1 MRMKI
6 GVYLHEGYDPH
17 LGGGFSYSNT
27 LIRAIDEY
35 AFDDKLEIVYVTQ
48 NAKLAGIGLK
58 RKVYVLPGF
67 AAPSFSEKLDN
78 KLGRYPVLNKWF
90 KPHRYDSSALYRNYL
105 NQQQIKLLYY
115 PIADLMLMDE
125 FPFIATYWDI
135 GHCSSYP
142 FPEFTYNGEYNRREN
157 WYRNYLNRALLIFSE
172 SEAGKREVVKYLG
185 INENKISVVPMF
197 PAEFTTGNNAD
208 ASFSKHNIAKGEYFL
223 YPAQFWAHKNH
234 YHLVQAFAAFLSGH
248 SNKQFKLVFTG
259 SDKGNAPYIKN
270 LVQQLGIGNNV
281 VFAGFVEDDFLS
293 ALYKHAA
300 ALVMPTF
307 LGPTNMPLLEAARVL
322 CPVICTNFEGHREM
336 LADGALYIDP
346 LSSDSI
352 AAAMQQVVTA
362 EVSNRLKQKLQQVNA
377 TSAFTLNNTLT
388 ALNKG
393 FVLAHEIRN
402 CWD

>member
-1 MRMKI
+1 
-6 GVYLHEGYDPH
+6 
-17 LGGGFSYSNT
+17 
-27 LIRAIDEY
+27 
-35 AFDDKLEIVYVTQ
+35 
-48 NAKLAGIGLK
+48 
-58 RKVYVLPGF
+58 
-67 AAPSFSEKLDN
+67 
-78 KLGRYPVLNKWF
+78 
-90 KPHRYDSSALYRNYL
+90 
-105 NQQQIKLLYY
+105 
-115 PIADLMLMDE
+115 
-125 FPFIATYWDI
+125 
-135 GHCSSYP
+135 
-142 FPEFTYNGEYNRREN
+142 
-157 WYRNYLNRALLIFSE
+157 
-172 SEAGKREVVKYLG
+172 REVIKYLG
-185 INENKISVVPMF
+185 INENKICVVPLF
-197 PAEFTTGNNAD
+197 PAEFTASNNAD
-208 ASFSKHNIAKGEYFL
+208 EAFSKHNIAHGEYFL

-234 YHLVQAFAAFLSGH
+234 YHLVQAFAAFLNSH
-248 SNKQFKLVFTG
+248 SNKQFKLVLTG
-259 SDKGNAPYIKN
+259 SDKGNAPYIRN

-362 EVSNRLKQKLQQVNA
+362 EASNNLKQKLQQINA
-377 TSAFTLNNTLT
+377 TSAFTLKNTLN

-393 FVLAHEIRN
+393 FVLAQEIRN